1 MLKGSLHSQW
11 RDVGALRDGVR
22 LWRSVLGVFMSHA
35 DACFCK
41 RLGSYFVKDSE
52 MLQPLIACEDVPW
65 TPTCVLAVYSTV
77 GLSQC
82 LSGKV

>member
-1 MLKGSLHSQW
+1 
-11 RDVGALRDGVR
+11 
-22 LWRSVLGVFMSHA
+22 MSHA